1 MRNLSKQN
9 RKKIFNLIKR
19 DCTFV
24 SSCDLEHSEETV
36 LTYLPK
42 PGTQIHKDVEEVR
55 VVKNRKTGNWVES
68 VVDIRWSRGMTLAD
82 AEMIERKYQCK
93 SNK

>member
-1 MRNLSKQN
+1 MKNMSKQS
-9 RKKIFNLIKR
+9 RKKIFDLIRR
-19 DCTFV
+19 DCDFV
-24 SSCDLEHSEETV
+24 GSYDLEHSEETV

-42 PGTQIHKDVEEVR
+42 LGTQIYKDVEEVR

-68 VVDIRWSRGMTLAD
+68 VVDIRWARGMTLAE
-82 AEMIERKYQCK
+82 AEAIEKKYQCK

>member
-24 SSCDLEHSEETV
+24 SSYDLEHSEETI

-42 PGTQIHKDVEEVR
+42 PGAQIHIDVEEVR
-55 VVKNRKTGNWVES
+55 VVKSRKTGNWIES
-68 VVDIRWSRGMTLAD
+68 VVDIRWARGMTLAE
-82 AEMIERKYQCK
+82 AEAIEKKYQCK

>member
-1 MRNLSKQN
+1 MRNLSKQS
-9 RKKIFNLIKR
+9 RKKIFDLIKR

-24 SSCDLEHSEETV
+24 GAYDLKHSEETV

-68 VVDIRWSRGMTLAD
+68 VVDIRWKHGMTLVES
-82 AEMIERKYQCK
+82 EMIEQKYQCK

>member
-1 MRNLSKQN
+1 VRNLSKQS
-9 RKKIFNLIKR
+9 RKKIFDLIKR

-24 SSCDLEHSEETV
+24 GSYDLKHSEETV

-42 PGTQIHKDVEEVR
+42 PGTQIHRDVEEVR

-68 VVDIRWSRGMTLAD
+68 VVDIRWKHGMTLVE
-82 AEMIERKYQCK
+82 AEMIERK
-93 SNK
+93 

>member
-9 RKKIFNLIKR
+9 RKKIFDLIRR
-19 DCTFV
+19 DCDFV
-24 SSCDLEHSEETV
+24 GSYDLKHSEESV

-42 PGTQIHKDVEEVR
+42 PGTQIYKDIEEVR

-68 VVDIRWSRGMTLAD
+68 VVDIRWVRGMTLAE
-82 AEMIERKYQCK
+82 AEAIEKKYQCK

>member
-9 RKKIFNLIKR
+9 RKKIFDLIKR

-24 SSCDLEHSEETV
+24 GSYDLEHSEETV

-42 PGTQIHKDVEEVR
+42 PAHRFTEML
-55 VVKNRKTGNWVES
+55 RKFVS
-68 VVDIRWSRGMTLAD
+68 
-82 AEMIERKYQCK
+82 
-93 SNK
+93 

>member
-9 RKKIFNLIKR
+9 RKKIFDLIKR

-24 SSCDLEHSEETV
+24 GSYDLKHSEETV

-42 PGTQIHKDVEEVR
+42 PGTQIHRDVEEVR
-55 VVKNRKTGNWVES
+55 VVKNRKTENWVES
-68 VVDIRWSRGMTLAD
+68 VVDIRWRHGMTLVE
-82 AEMIERKYQCK
+82 AEMIERKY
-93 SNK
+93 

>member
-9 RKKIFNLIKR
+9 RKKIFDLIKR

-24 SSCDLEHSEETV
+24 GTHDLEYSDKTV

-42 PGTQIHKDVEEVR
+42 PGTQIYKDVEEVR
-55 VVKNRKTGNWVES
+55 VVKNRNTGKWVES
-68 VVDIRWSRGMTLAD
+68 VVDIRWFPGMTLVD

>member
-1 MRNLSKQN
+1 MRNLSKQS
-9 RKKIFNLIKR
+9 RKKIFDLIKR

-24 SSCDLEHSEETV
+24 GSYDLKHSEETV

-42 PGTQIHKDVEEVR
+42 PGTQIHRDVEEVR

-68 VVDIRWSRGMTLAD
+68 VVDIRWKHGMTLVE
-82 AEMIERKYQCK
+82 AEMIERK
-93 SNK
+93 

>member
-1 MRNLSKQN
+1 MKNLSKQN
-9 RKKIFNLIKR
+9 RKKIFDLIKR

-24 SSCDLEHSEETV
+24 GSCDLERSEETV

-68 VVDIRWSRGMTLAD
+68 VVDIRWLQGMTLAD

>member
-1 MRNLSKQN
+1 MKNLSKQN
-9 RKKIFNLIKR
+9 SKNIFNLIKR

-24 SSCDLEHSEETV
+24 GTHDLEYSEKTV

-42 PGTQIHKDVEEVR
+42 PGTQIYKDVEEVY
-55 VVKNRKTGNWVES
+55 VVTNRKTGKWVES
-68 VVDIRWSRGMTLAD
+68 IVEVRWKYGMTCAD
-82 AEMIERKYQCK
+82 AEMIESKYQCK

>member
-9 RKKIFNLIKR
+9 RKKIFDLIKR

-24 SSCDLEHSEETV
+24 GSYDLEHSDESV

-42 PGTQIHKDVEEVR
+42 PGTQIHKDVEGSCHKEPQDW
-55 VVKNRKTGNWVES
+55 KLG
-68 VVDIRWSRGMTLAD
+68 
-82 AEMIERKYQCK
+82 
-93 SNK
+93 

>member
-9 RKKIFNLIKR
+9 RKKIFDLIKR

-24 SSCDLEHSEETV
+24 GSYDLEHSEESV

-42 PGTQIHKDVEEVR
+42 PGTQIHKDDLSDD
-55 VVKNRKTGNWVES
+55 S
-68 VVDIRWSRGMTLAD
+68 VP
-82 AEMIERKYQCK
+82 
-93 SNK
+93 

>member
-1 MRNLSKQN
+1 MRNLSKQS
-9 RKKIFNLIKR
+9 RKKIFDLIKR

-24 SSCDLEHSEETV
+24 GAYDLKHSEETV

-42 PGTQIHKDVEEVR
+42 PGTQIHRDVEEVR
-55 VVKNRKTGNWVES
+55 VVKNRKTGNWIES
-68 VVDIRWSRGMTLAD
+68 VVDIRWKHGMTLVE
-82 AEMIERKYQCK
+82 AEMIELKYQCK

>member
-9 RKKIFNLIKR
+9 RKKIFDLIRR
-19 DCTFV
+19 DCDFV
-24 SSCDLEHSEETV
+24 VSYDLEHSEESV

-42 PGTQIHKDVEEVR
+42 RGTQIYKDVEEVR
-55 VVKNRKTGNWVES
+55 VVKNRKTGNWDES
-68 VVDIRWSRGMTLAD
+68 IVDIRWKHGMTLVE

>member
-9 RKKIFNLIKR
+9 RKKIFDLIKR

-24 SSCDLEHSEETV
+24 GSYDLEHSEESV

-55 VVKNRKTGNWVES
+55 VIKNRKTGNWVES
-68 VVDIRWSRGMTLAD
+68 VGKFVHIYCVIVILAT
-82 AEMIERKYQCK
+82 R
-93 SNK
+93 SVW

>member
-9 RKKIFNLIKR
+9 RKKIFDLIKR

-24 SSCDLEHSEETV
+24 GSCDLEHSEEPV

-42 PGTQIHKDVEEVR
+42 PGTQIYIDVEEVR
-55 VVKNRKTGNWVES
+55 VVKSRKTGNWVES
-68 VVDIRWSRGMTLAD
+68 VVDIRWVRGMTLAE
-82 AEMIERKYQCK
+82 AEAIEKKYQCK

>member
-9 RKKIFNLIKR
+9 RKKIFDLIKR

-24 SSCDLEHSEETV
+24 GTHDLEYSEKTV

-55 VVKNRKTGNWVES
+55 VVKNRNTGKWVES
-68 VVDIRWSRGMTLAD
+68 VVDIRWFPGMTLVD

>member
-1 MRNLSKQN
+1 MRNLSKQS
-9 RKKIFNLIKR
+9 RKKIFDLIKR

-24 SSCDLEHSEETV
+24 GSYDLEYSEESV

-55 VVKNRKTGNWVES
+55 VIKNRKTGNWVES
-68 VVDIRWSRGMTLAD
+68 VVDVRWYYGMTCAD

>member
-9 RKKIFNLIKR
+9 RKKIFDLIKR

-24 SSCDLEHSEETV
+24 GSYDMKHSEETV

-42 PGTQIHKDVEEVR
+42 PGTQIHIDVEEVR
-55 VVKNRKTGNWVES
+55 VIENRKTGNWIES
-68 VVDIRWSRGMTLAD
+68 VVDIRWIPGMTLAD
-82 AEMIERKYQCK
+82 AELIERKYQCK

>member
-9 RKKIFNLIKR
+9 RKKIFDLIKR

-24 SSCDLEHSEETV
+24 SSYDLKHSEESV

-42 PGTQIHKDVEEVR
+42 PGTQIYKDIEEVR

-68 VVDIRWSRGMTLAD
+68 VVDIRWVRGMTLAE
-82 AEMIERKYQCK
+82 AEAIEKKYQCK

>member
-9 RKKIFNLIKR
+9 RKKIFDLIKR

-24 SSCDLEHSEETV
+24 GSYDLEHSEETV

-42 PGTQIHKDVEEVR
+42 TGTQIHKDVEEVR
-55 VVKNRKTGNWVES
+55 VVKTVRPGTG
-68 VVDIRWSRGMTLAD
+68 
-82 AEMIERKYQCK
+82 
-93 SNK
+93 SNPLLTFGGSTV

>member
-1 MRNLSKQN
+1 VRNLSKQN

-24 SSCDLEHSEETV
+24 GSYDLEHSEESV
-36 LTYLPK
+36 LTYLQK

-55 VVKNRKTGNWVES
+55 IVKNRKTGNWVES
-68 VVDIRWSRGMTLAD
+68 VVDIRWKHGMTLVE
-82 AEMIERKYQCK
+82 AEMIEQKYQCK
-93 SNK
+93 SNR

>member
-1 MRNLSKQN
+1 MRNLSKHS
-9 RKKIFNLIKR
+9 RKKIFDLIKR

-24 SSCDLEHSEETV
+24 GAYDLEHSEESV

-42 PGTQIHKDVEEVR
+42 SGTQIHKDVEEVR

-68 VVDIRWSRGMTLAD
+68 VVDIRWMPGMTLAD
-82 AEMIERKYQCK
+82 AELIERKYQCK